1 MRRYHKR
8 LVISANEIG
17 LVTEA
22 AFLDACQELLE
33 AQTIIDIGSVFTAHL
48 ATVRIFGEE
57 AVSLYTRIHHLCK
70 EDLA

>member
-1 MRRYHKR
+1 MRRYHRR

-33 AQTIIDIGSVFTAHL
+33 AGTLIDIGSVFEAHL
-48 ATVRIFGEE
+48 TTVRIFGEE
-57 AVSLYTRIHHLCK
+57 AVGLYMRIHQLCK

>member
-22 AFLDACQELLE
+22 AFLDACQELRDATTL
-33 AQTIIDIGSVFTAHL
+33 IDIGSVFETHL
-48 ATVRIFGEE
+48 TTVRIFGDE
-57 AVSLYTRIHHLCK
+57 AVSLYTRIHQLCK